1 MRNFLTSLLGT
12 LAGLVLFFGAGFLCL
27 IVLFA
32 AIAASNQQ
40 KANTATEKG
49 SYLTFDLKVNLADA
63 PPPFG
68 GPEFLSSLSG
78 EPTTKTLQTRDVVR
92 ALEAAAKDPAIAGL
106 FLDGALEPVG
116 YGSGVATLREVRQ
129 AIERF
134 AKSGKPVLSYLTSS
148 ELRDYYLCSA
158 ATEVWMDPF
167 EQLSIRGLAS
177 APLFYS
183 GTFEKLG
190 VGVQVTRVGR
200 FKSAVE
206 PFVRKDLSPEAREQL
221 QEMLDELWAR
231 LRSDIARTRNIPE
244 EALQTI
250 ADTEGIVGAD
260 AALTHKLINRK
271 LYQDEVIEELKAR
284 TGRKGSKE
292 GPRQTDLAAYIKR
305 LPDEGGGPVAG
316 PKLARTDSRIAIVY
330 AEGAIVDGHGAPDE
344 VGGERFAEEL
354 RRLRE
359 DVNVKAIVLRVNSPG
374 GSALASE
381 HIQRE
386 LKLAKAVKPV
396 VVSMGSYAA
405 SGGYWISAY
414 SDRIFAENT
423 TITGSIGVFG
433 VFFNF
438 EKLSSTVGLSRD
450 VVKTARRADMMTP
463 SRPKTDEELAVLQHT
478 VDFIYDEFVGKVA
491 EARGLPPARV
501 REIAEGRVWTGTAAL
516 KLGLVDEIGGL
527 PDAVAWAAQKAGVT
541 GSPRIEEFPRRKGLN
556 EVIAEALA
564 GMGQSEV
571 RSASVIEKWIQT
583 VRREAA
589 VVSSYNDPRGAYAR
603 LPLEIGLQ

>member
-27 IVLFA
+27 VVFFA
-32 AIAASNQQ
+32 AIATSSQQ
-40 KANTATEKG
+40 KGRTVVEKG
-49 SYLTFDLKVNLADA
+49 SYLTFDLRVNLADA

-68 GPEFLSSLSG
+68 GPEMLGSLSG

-92 ALEAAAKDPAIAGL
+92 ALDAAAKDPAIAGL
-106 FLDGALEPVG
+106 FLDGALQPVG
-116 YGSGVATLREVRQ
+116 YGSGIATLREVRQ

-134 AKSGKPVLSYLTSS
+134 AKAGKPVVSYVTSS

-158 ATEVWMDPF
+158 ATEVWIDPF
-167 EQLSIRGLAS
+167 QQLSMRGLAS

-183 GTFEKLG
+183 GLFDKLG

-200 FKSAVE
+200 YKSAVE

-221 QEMLDELWAR
+221 QDMLDELWTR
-231 LRSDIARTRNIPE
+231 LRSDIARTRQIPE
-244 EALQTI
+244 EEIQTI
-250 ADTEGIVGAD
+250 ADTVGILGATD
-260 AALTHKLINRK
+260 AVARK
-271 LYQDEVIEELKAR
+271 LATRTLYRDEVIDELKAR

-292 GPRQTDLAAYIKR
+292 GPRQADLAAYIKR
-305 LPDEGGGPVAG
+305 LPDEGGGAVPG
-316 PKLARTDSRIAIVY
+316 PKPVRSDARIAVVY

-381 HIQRE
+381 HMQRE

-433 VFFNF
+433 VFFNL
-438 EKLSSTVGLSRD
+438 EKLSSTVGVTRD
-450 VVKTARRADMMTP
+450 VVTTAKRADLMTA
-463 SRPKTDEELAVLQHT
+463 SRPKTDEELAVLQHS
-478 VDFIYDEFVGKVA
+478 VDFIYDEFIGKVA
-491 EARGLPPARV
+491 EARGLAPARV
-501 REIAEGRVWTGTAAL
+501 REIAEGRVWTGTTAV

-527 PDAVAWAAQKAGVT
+527 PEAIAWAAQKAGVT
-541 GSPRIEEFPRRKGLN
+541 GAPRIEEFPRRKGLN
-556 EVIAEALA
+556 EIIAEALA
-564 GMGQSEV
+564 GMGQSEA
-571 RSASVIEKWIQT
+571 RSLSVVEKWIQV

-589 VVSSYNDPRGAYAR
+589 MVSSYNDPRGAYAR
-603 LPLEIGLQ
+603 LPLEISLQ